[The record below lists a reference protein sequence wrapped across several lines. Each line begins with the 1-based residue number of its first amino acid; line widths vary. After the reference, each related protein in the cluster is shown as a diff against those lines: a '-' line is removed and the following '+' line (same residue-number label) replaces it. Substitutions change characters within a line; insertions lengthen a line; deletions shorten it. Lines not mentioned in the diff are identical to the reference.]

1 MDRGEHD
8 RAVATGSAVDEAPPI
23 GRPDISR
30 RRGPDRN
37 RGQERLSSYRTVGGQ
52 AADRVAHNHLLTGRH
67 QPPENGTYASGRPS
81 HNARPAGPRGVPP
94 TAG

>member
-52 AADRVAHNHLLTGRH
+52 AADRVAHNHLPERGHR
-67 QPPENGTYASGRPS
+67 PPENGTYERRDPS
-81 HNARPAGPRGVPP
+81 QNTRTRRTSRCP
-94 TAG
+94 